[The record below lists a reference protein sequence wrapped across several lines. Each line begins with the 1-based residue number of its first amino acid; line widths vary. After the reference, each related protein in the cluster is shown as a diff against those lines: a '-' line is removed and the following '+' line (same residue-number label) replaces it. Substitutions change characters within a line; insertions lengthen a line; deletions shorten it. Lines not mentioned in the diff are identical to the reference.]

1 MAIRQHHA
9 ARIYRGEKRFEFR
22 RRRPR
27 FELATKVY
35 IYETTP
41 VRMVSGFFYAS
52 EILDIGDDID
62 AFESDDR
69 ESAFVAEY
77 LRYARRPTAIRI
89 GSPRRLDQP
98 APLTTFG
105 LAAAPQSYV
114 YVRREFA
121 GW

>member
-27 FELATKVY
+27 FELLTKVY
-35 IYETTP
+35 IYEPTP

-52 EILDIGDDID
+52 EILDIGDDIG
-62 AFESDDR
+62 AFESDER

-77 LRYARRPTAIRI
+77 LRDARQPTAIRV
-89 GSPRRLDQP
+89 GNPCRLEQP
-98 APLTTFG
+98 ALLTTFG
-105 LAAAPQSYV
+105 VVAAPQSYV
-114 YVRREFA
+114 YVRA
-121 GW
+121 